1 MKNLIKPYN
10 SPINIDLVMHHFNL
24 FVQEMKSNKIEYM
37 QLSIELFNEPSSF
50 TKGEVIEVILLKTTP
65 INLRTKMTVVKHS
78 VSKNGTLLIEHFKDK
93 TFENIMFSYTQ
104 ISYTKLRALNDIKN
118 QKLLSKQKLL
128 KSLIHTY
135 KGSNPES

>member
-10 SPINIDLVMHHFNL
+10 SSIDIGLVMQHFNL

-65 INLRTKMTVVKHS
+65 INLRTKMTVVIHS

>member
-10 SPINIDLVMHHFNL
+10 SSIDIGLVMQHFNK

-135 KGSNPES
+135 KGSNSES